1 MLWLQCDKP
10 MLDGLEL
17 YCIVWSSVEMVFLKY
32 FLAVYQINQSA
43 RVFQDDINPV
53 LPKASLE
60 MP

>member
-1 MLWLQCDKP
+1 MSWLLCDKP
-10 MLDGLEL
+10 MLDGRKL

-32 FLAVYQINQSA
+32 FFAMYQINQRA

-53 LPKASLE
+53 LPKASPE